1 MDNLKRRGSSIP
13 SASSQTLWS
22 IENSTK
28 DTQSSEG
35 NSSNKHDKGMNV
47 QVILRCRPLSEDEI
61 RVNTPVMISCNE
73 LTREVTAVQN
83 TGSKQIDKTFVFD
96 KVFGP
101 TSKQRDLYEQVVS
114 PIVNEALEGYNCTI
128 FTYGQTGTG
137 KTYTME
143 GEGRKGKEAGV
154 IPRAV
159 QQIFDI
165 LEAQNTEYNM
175 KVTFIEIYNEDI
187 TDLLALDESSK
198 NIDERIK
205 KPITLMEDGKG
216 AVFVR
221 GIEEE
226 IVYTADQIFKILD
239 KGSARKH
246 TADTLLNKQSN
257 RSHSMFTITVQIK
270 ECTSEGVELI
280 KCGKLNLV
288 DLAGSENILR
298 SGAREGRAWEAGEIN
313 KSLLTLGRVIN
324 ALVEHSGHVPYRD
337 SKLMRLLRDSLGGRA
352 KTCIIA
358 TVSPSVNCSEETFST
373 LDYTYRAKNI
383 KNRPEVNQKKLMKL
397 QDLYLYQ
404 QQLST
409 ELTEKFEGTKK
420 KFEQTEQALF
430 DIEDKYR
437 YANETI
443 KEREYLIF
451 NLLGSEKALTERA
464 FELRVELEN
473 AVSELMGE
481 ISSEANAI
489 VNDLQSNLC
498 NQEQSIATFAQQQH
512 ENQLRTYE
520 TTQLISRVAEYA
532 DNEERQLLDKMAELL
547 ASSNA
552 RKKMIVQTVAH
563 DHRESTNSTATKLY
577 KEMSELLDFTSSVQE
592 EWTSYMKEMAKHYI
606 EDSTAVETR
615 RDGLGGGLRHWG
627 GLETKIMY
635 TCTSSLASVTLEEA
649 DIATKSSISSIDYL
663 LRVDHDASEKINSL
677 VDPCHEDMREKQN
690 SHLRNIVKIAENAEK
705 CLINEYMMDETL
717 CSTPRKRE
725 FNLPSMTSTEQ
736 LQTPSFEELLKKFRG
751 AGSGKQENG
760 DVNKSSGSN
769 LQSIMYNHSM
779 HH

>member
-1 MDNLKRRGSSIP
+1 
-13 SASSQTLWS
+13 
-22 IENSTK
+22 
-28 DTQSSEG
+28 
-35 NSSNKHDKGMNV
+35 MNV

-187 TDLLALDESSK
+187 ADLLALDESSK

-246 TADTLLNKQSN
+246 AADTLLNKQSN

-383 KNRPEVNQKKLMKL
+383 KNRPEKLMKL

-520 TTQLISRVAEYA
+520 TTQLISRVAVNFFKTINTYVSKVTQMVEEAQRINKQKLYALEKKYEEYA

-563 DHRESTNSTATKLY
+563 DHRESTNSIATKLY

-592 EWTSYMKEMAKHYI
+592 EWTSYMKEMEKHYI